1 MVNQLPNMKEFLE
14 LSIEEMIKIM
24 SEYKKTYQMAAFK
37 AGYTKIF
44 GVSFIA
50 DRFNTTFARYYLDY
64 ENTVSYD
71 KEGNFRKAFEN
82 VFFDA
87 HDIWSDRITFE
98 KKIMGQDLQE
108 LKRWWIAMSEE
119 DRIKECKL
127 K

>member
-1 MVNQLPNMKEFLE
+1 MKEFLE

-64 ENTVSYD
+64 ENTVSSD
-71 KEGNFRKAFEN
+71 KEGNFRKAF
-82 VFFDA
+82 
-87 HDIWSDRITFE
+87 
-98 KKIMGQDLQE
+98 DLQE